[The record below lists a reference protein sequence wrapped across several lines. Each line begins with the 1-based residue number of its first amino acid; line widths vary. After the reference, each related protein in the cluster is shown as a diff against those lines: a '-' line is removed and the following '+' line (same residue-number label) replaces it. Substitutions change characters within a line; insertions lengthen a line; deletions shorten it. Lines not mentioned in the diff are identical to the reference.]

1 MQVQRVQNNNN
12 YNTNFGMKLGLRK
25 GMFPH
30 KTLDIP
36 DVEGLK
42 KLVTTVESKTSDI
55 KGTMYVPG
63 VWRDWDDSRF
73 TEHMNVYFN
82 NGNYN
87 DGVTL
92 YDIDKQNL
100 RFKTDKL
107 IDTFVDLANV
117 FKMRETAVRTTQ
129 KVREQIAKLQSEVDS
144 TFGELGKKV
153 DTKLKSFRWNS
164 SNDVLDGEKG
174 LEPNNANFKSLKK
187 SLKED
192 EKIQNKFLTEA

>member
-1 MQVQRVQNNNN
+1 MQVQRIQNNNN
-12 YNTNFGMKLGLRK
+12 YNTNFGMKLVLRED
-25 GMFPH
+25 MFPH
-30 KTLDIP
+30 KTWDIP

-73 TEHMNVYFN
+73 AEHMNVYFN

-129 KVREQIAKLQSEVDS
+129 KAREQIAKLQSEVDN

-164 SNDVLDGEKG
+164 SNDVLDEEKG
-174 LEPNNANFKSLKK
+174 LEPNGKNFKDLK
-187 SLKED
+187 SFFKED
-192 EKIQNKFLTEA
+192 EKVQNKFLTKA

>member
-1 MQVQRVQNNNN
+1 MQVQRISNN
-12 YNTNFGMKLGLRK
+12 NTNFGIKLVLREN
-25 GMFPH
+25 MFPH
-30 KTLDIP
+30 KTWDIP

-117 FKMRETAVRTTQ
+117 FKMRETAVKTTQ
-129 KVREQIAKLQSEVDS
+129 KAREQIAKLQTEVDS

-174 LEPNNANFKSLKK
+174 LEPINANFKSLKK

>member
-1 MQVQRVQNNNN
+1 MQVQRISNN
-12 YNTNFGMKLGLRK
+12 NTNFGIKLVLRED
-25 GMFPH
+25 MFPH
-30 KTLDIP
+30 KTWDIP

-129 KVREQIAKLQSEVDS
+129 KVREQIAKLQSEVDN